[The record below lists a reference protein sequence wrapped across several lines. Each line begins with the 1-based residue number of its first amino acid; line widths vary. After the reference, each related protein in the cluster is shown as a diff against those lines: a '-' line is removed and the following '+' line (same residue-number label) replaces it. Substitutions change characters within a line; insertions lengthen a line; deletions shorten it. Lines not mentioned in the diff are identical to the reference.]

1 MIEREFSE
9 LVDQWF
15 EPTALSVMLVEDDA
29 FALGLE
35 RRILERL
42 GIRNIITAGDGE
54 EALAFLRTGLL
65 HFDVIMSDLRMPNLD
80 GIELLKKVRDGWPE
94 IPFLMLTADRTE
106 TSVLSAQGLGVDAYI
121 AKPFSPSQLLKTLRT
136 IFERRDPTG
145 LAAWERSDE
154 YRAIHTTGHA
164 DVARLYELWDERR
177 RGRSMP
183 VTVDLL
189 PTETSPIAVLVPN
202 LVLVEMAEAGR
213 VRFLAA
219 GSDVERAVGLA
230 LEGRFLDEQPA
241 WFRRHTEAGIRV
253 MLRHRR
259 PNFQTVK
266 TIQDFR
272 ILNLQRLFLPLS
284 DTGHAVTHAVGVV
297 VRL

>member
-1 MIEREFSE
+1 MIEREFSD
-9 LVDQWF
+9 LADQGF

-80 GIELLKKVRDGWPE
+80 GIELLKKVRDDWPE

-106 TSVLSAQGLGVDAYI
+106 TSVLSAQDLGVDAYI
-121 AKPFSPSQLLKTLRT
+121 AKPFSPSQLLKTLHT

-145 LAAWERSDE
+145 LAFWQRSEE
-154 YRAIHTTGHA
+154 YRAIHTAGHA
-164 DVARLYELWDERR
+164 DIARTYELWDERR
-177 RGRSMP
+177 HGRAMP
-183 VTVDLL
+183 AVADLL
-189 PTETSPIAVLVPN
+189 PTEMSPLAAILPN
-202 LVLVEMAEAGR
+202 LILAEMSEVGRVLLTKAGR
-213 VRFLAA
+213 E
-219 GSDVERAVGLA
+219 VERAVGLD
-230 LEGRFLDEQPA
+230 LEGRYLDELPP
-241 WFRRHTEAGIRV
+241 WFRRHAEAGIRT
-253 MLRHRR
+253 MLRHKR
-259 PNFQTVK
+259 PNFQTIK

-272 ILNLQRLFLPLS
+272 ILNLQRLFLPLAEA
-284 DTGHAVTHAVGVV
+284 THAVTHALGVI

>member
-1 MIEREFSE
+1 MIDREFSDF
-9 LVDQWF
+9 VDAGF
-15 EPTALSVMLVEDDA
+15 EPTSLSVMLVEDDA

-80 GIELLKKVRDGWPE
+80 GIELLKQVREGWPE
-94 IPFLMLTADRTE
+94 IPYVMLTADRTE
-106 TSVLSAQGLGVDAYI
+106 TSVLSAQDLGVDAYI
-121 AKPFSPSQLLKTLRT
+121 AKPFSPSLLLKTLRT

-145 LAAWERSDE
+145 LAAWQRSEE
-154 YRAIHTTGHA
+154 YRAIHTSGHVV
-164 DVARLYELWDERR
+164 VARLYELWDERR

-183 VTVDLL
+183 AATDLL
-189 PTETSPIAVLVPN
+189 PIDTSPLSVLRAN
-202 LVLVEMAEAGR
+202 LFLAEMAEAGR
-213 VRFLAA
+213 VYFVTA
-219 GSDVERAVGLA
+219 GPEIENDVGLT
-230 LEGRFLDEQPA
+230 LEGRYLDEQPA
-241 WFRRHTEAGIRV
+241 WFRRHAEAGIRM

-259 PNFQTVK
+259 PNFQNLR

-272 ILNLQRLFLPLS
+272 ILNLQRLFLPLADAS
-284 DTGHAVTHAVGVV
+284 HAITHVVGVA

>member
-1 MIEREFSE
+1 MIENEFAE
-9 LVDQWF
+9 FVEHWF
-15 EPTALSVMLVEDDA
+15 EPTALSVLLVEDDP

-42 GIRNIITAGDGE
+42 GIRNVITAGDGE

-145 LAAWERSDE
+145 LMVWQRSE
-154 YRAIHTTGHA
+154 EFRTLHVGGHA
-164 DVARLYELWDERR
+164 DIARLYELWDERR
-177 RGRSMP
+177 HGRSMP
-183 VTVDLL
+183 MAGDLL
-189 PTETSPIAVLVPN
+189 PIEAPPLAVLLHN
-202 LVLVEMAEAGR
+202 LILVEMAEAGR

-219 GSDVERAVGLA
+219 GSEVERAVGLA
-230 LEGRFLDEQPA
+230 LEGRFLNEQPA

-284 DTGHAVTHAVGVV
+284 DTAHAVTHAVGVV